1 MDYGLFLPQGFGG
14 EFAGYD
20 DPVAAYDAIAG
31 VARTAEEAGFGTAWL
46 PDHLHPADGS
56 QSFVFENWTTAA
68 ALARDT
74 GRIRIGQLVTGN
86 GYRNPALQA
95 KMASTLD
102 VLAGGRYTFGIG
114 AGWWEP
120 DYRGYGYEFGTAGE
134 RLRRLEEAVRILLAL
149 WTEDEAHFA
158 GEYYRVDGAINR
170 PKGVQRPHVPLLIAG
185 NGEKHTLRLVA
196 NYADACN
203 LNADPAGIR
212 HKLDVLRAHC
222 ETAGRD
228 YDAIRRTAMVMCVLA
243 DTDEQ
248 ARAMVPPGTEAI
260 FPWDVAS
267 YGLVGT
273 PDTVARR
280 VAAFEAAG
288 VQDLVI
294 GFLDPFDTETIRRFG
309 KELIG

>member
-14 EFAGYD
+14 EFAR
-20 DPVAAYDAIAG
+20 YDAC
-31 VARTAEEAGFGTAWL
+31 WL
-46 PDHLHPADGS
+46 PDHLHAADGS

-68 ALARDT
+68 AL

-102 VLAGGRYTFGIG
+102 VIAGGRYTFGIG

-134 RLRRLEEAVRILLAL
+134 RLRRLEEAVRILLAM
-149 WTEDEAHFA
+149 WTEDEPSFE
-158 GEYYRVDGAINR
+158 GEYYRIDGAINQ
-170 PKGVQRPHVPLLIAG
+170 PKGVQRPHLLIAG

-196 NYADACN
+196 RYADACN
-203 LNADPAGIR
+203 LNGDPATIR
-212 HKLDVLRAHC
+212 HKLDVLRSHC
-222 ETAGRD
+222 ETAGTGYER
-228 YDAIRRTAMVMCVLA
+228 IRRTAMVVCVLA

-248 ARAMVPPGTEAI
+248 ARAMVPPGMEAF
-260 FPWDVAS
+260 FPWDVSS

-273 PDTVARR
+273 PNTVARR
-280 VAAFEAAG
+280 IAAFEAAG
-288 VQDLVI
+288 VQELVL
-294 GFLDPFDTETIRRFG
+294 GFLDPTDTELIRRFA
-309 KELIG
+309 KEFIG